1 MKLTDSE
8 QRFVQ
13 TNSVFYSQGPES
25 QVYDFQV
32 GLKQIKIKFAQQPKN
47 VNIMQLKNVL
57 REEMAEQNS
66 GAISLRT
73 LMDEYPAHHSEKVSK
88 SSDDVS
94 KAYQFV
100 ALLHLANE
108 DGLDLNNDSNGDIII
123 QK

>member
-1 MKLTDSE
+1 M
-8 QRFVQ
+8 
-13 TNSVFYSQGPES
+13 
-25 QVYDFQV
+25 YDFQV

-94 KAYQFV
+94 KAY
-100 ALLHLANE
+100 
-108 DGLDLNNDSNGDIII
+108 
-123 QK
+123 